1 MLLAGNDRR
10 RTAFTMLETLVV
22 LVVLGVAVAML
33 IPQVRSAADSWR
45 SRQSA
50 GLIANDLETAFS
62 LASRERKPV
71 RLTCYCDQQR
81 YVVTDRATGAVL
93 LERKMGLT
101 TEYGMKTMTF
111 SVNPID
117 IFPPGSS
124 SSGVTVTIAAQ
135 TGRTHTITLSQA
147 GFVRIVN

>member
-1 MLLAGNDRR
+1 MRHSIDVRLKSG
-10 RTAFTMLETLVV
+10 FTMIETLIV

-33 IPQVRSAADSWR
+33 IPQVRTAADSWR
-45 SRQSA
+45 SRQAA

-71 RLTCYCDQQR
+71 RLTCFCDQMR
-81 YVVTDRATGAVL
+81 YVVTDRSSGAVL
-93 LERKMGLT
+93 LERKLGLT
-101 TEYGMKTMTF
+101 SEYGMYAMTF

-124 SSGVTVTIAAQ
+124 SSGVTVTIRAR

-147 GFVRIVN
+147 GFVRVVN